1 MSTLNWWK
9 PKNRIREVL
18 TDIYALFYMANPDSP
33 YGLDRANEL
42 RKNRTLHEEK
52 IKYFTK
58 KYARPDI
65 ANKEYNES
73 WDFTYP

>member
-1 MSTLNWWK
+1 
-9 PKNRIREVL
+9 
-18 TDIYALFYMANPDSP
+18 MANPDSP
-33 YGLDRANEL
+33 YGLARADEL
-42 RKNRTLHEEK
+42 RYNKAMHEEK